1 MTMLI
6 PPAQPP
12 AQPATGAPPYAMSL
26 IELEGLRFSYGDAF
40 TLAIDAFTLRT
51 NARVAI
57 VGRNGSGK
65 TTWLRILAGLQA
77 PDACRRLTRAP
88 QVRIGFLRQHPYLF
102 SGTVAQNLAYPLKLR
117 RLSRAEIEAR
127 IAAMLEQ
134 IDLVPLAHRRCD
146 GLSGGERKRL
156 ALGRALIAE
165 PDALFL
171 DEPDAHLDR
180 GSRRVI
186 EELLALPGRTILF
199 TTHDLRFAHRLG
211 EVILH
216 LRDGRLSKG
225 SPENVLTCTVDQTGP
240 APGTRAVTPA
250 GLSIALGQA
259 APPGSLKLAIDPAS
273 LVLSREPL
281 DSSMLNQFRGR
292 IGAAHDAGS
301 NVWLDVELDVELDG
315 RLAGKH
321 AGKVG
326 GETWTALISRS
337 SYERLGFNIG
347 SAVVVSF
354 KANAVEIL

>member
-1 MTMLI
+1 MARL
-6 PPAQPP
+6 PADRTP
-12 AQPATGAPPYAMSL
+12 GAAGDDSRSVDGERSGTAAW
-26 IELEGLRFSYGDAF
+26 IEVEGLRFSYGEAF
-40 TLAIDAFTLRT
+40 TLAIDAFTLHEG
-51 NARVAI
+51 ARVAI

-77 PDACRRLTRAP
+77 PDACRRFTRAP

-102 SGTVAQNLAYPLKLR
+102 SGTVTQNLAYPLKLR
-117 RLSRAEIEAR
+117 RLPRAEIEAR

-134 IDLVPLAHRRCD
+134 IDLVALAGRRCD
-146 GLSGGERKRL
+146 ALSGGERKRL

-165 PDALFL
+165 PDALLL

-211 EVILH
+211 DRILH
-216 LRDGRLSKG
+216 LREGRLTKG
-225 SPENVLTCTVDQTGP
+225 SPENVLTCTVDQAGP
-240 APGTRAVTPA
+240 DAGTRAVTPA
-250 GLSIALGQA
+250 GLSIALGRV
-259 APPGSLKLAIDPAS
+259 APPGSIKLAIDPAN

-292 IGAAHDAGS
+292 IRAAHDADS
-301 NVWLDVELDVELDG
+301 NVWLDIEL
-315 RLAGKH
+315 
-321 AGKVG
+321 G

-337 SYERLGFNIG
+337 SYERLGFNLG

>member
-1 MTMLI
+1 MDRS
-6 PPAQPP
+6 
-12 AQPATGAPPYAMSL
+12 TGTANL
-26 IELEGLRFSYGDAF
+26 IEVEGLRFSYSEAF
-40 TLAIDAFTLRT
+40 TLVIDSFTLRAG
-51 NARVAI
+51 ARVAI

-77 PDACRRLTRAP
+77 PDACRRFDRAP
-88 QVRIGFLRQHPYLF
+88 RVHIGFLRQHPYLF

-117 RLSRAEIEAR
+117 RRPGDEIEAR

-134 IDLVPLAHRRCD
+134 IDLAPLSGRRCD

-165 PDALFL
+165 PDVLFL

-186 EELLALPGRTILF
+186 EEMLDRPGRTILF

-211 EVILH
+211 EEILH
-216 LRDGRLSKG
+216 LRDGRLSQG

-250 GLSIALGQA
+250 GLSIALGRP
-259 APPGSLKLAIDPAS
+259 APRGSIKLAIDPAN

-292 IGAAHDAGS
+292 IMSAHDANG
-301 NVWLDVELDVELDG
+301 NVWLDIDL
-315 RLAGKH
+315 
-321 AGKVG
+321 G
-326 GETWTALISRS
+326 GETWTALISRD